1 MKFIKIVAAL
11 TTLLSLLVFAADAS
25 ATTLEVNGVAKNSSV
40 TIEAALPGGV
50 SMLLTDTGNVAANT
64 WAVAP
69 LVMKT
74 STFTGTTV
82 GGSITGMSFTTGT
95 EGNVTVDT
103 AGSFSIE
110 RIGTTTN
117 GTLRWSGS
125 KLTIPSFFGPL
136 TCTTSNTDIGTL
148 SGVAAGNAK
157 VIVNAVL
164 PCTVIG
170 TAKLS
175 GTYTVTNPLGL
186 GVTS

>member
-1 MKFIKIVAAL
+1 
-11 TTLLSLLVFAADAS
+11 
-25 ATTLEVNGVAKNSSV
+25 
-40 TIEAALPGGV
+40 
-50 SMLLTDTGNVAANT
+50 MLLTDTGNVAANT